1 MCPDIWR
8 VIITFKGFKLT
19 FIKGLRGLLK
29 CLTERVSLAPPH
41 AGHGKQYSISER
53 VNKVLLF
60 WLTLIFT
67 LSGL

>member
-29 CLTERVSLAPPH
+29 CLTERLSLATPMQAMENNTPSQK
-41 AGHGKQYSISER
+41 G
-53 VNKVLLF
+53 
-60 WLTLIFT
+60 LTKFYYF
-67 LSGL
+67 G